1 MSRAIVLTSFMA
13 IIMFTMAI
21 VPAFGAQME
30 FRMLPEEQNATATI
44 KFQRTVFLE
53 YEEGGQLADEL
64 RGKTASKVFSITSDE
79 IRDRINYYLKN
90 TANSDAVVTNVQMDY
105 NAQLTGRGLN
115 TSIDY
120 KIVLTIDLQ
129 GHIIREF
136 SGNSPALVDMDWRGF
151 VVNGPV
157 DINVRGVDNEINLPI
172 SYISQA
178 APSLYSA
185 IQGSE
190 AETILNYPLID
201 SSGIKAQ
208 PLGNWH
214 FLFDPTGINVDA
226 GTYGLSD
233 ELAGRVWSSY
243 TMGESSLRE
252 GIQIEK
258 VHEATFTDDKTYTIR
273 AIESADSANVHIG
286 GFASV
291 DVLQNSEVFGVSPT
305 PPEGFATT
313 STGEFPVMIIYG
325 MAGMAAIGGIGV
337 FIISERKRKKDEG
350 QGQSGIDPSR
360 LRAASTSTGA
370 GGYKTNRGESYL
382 DDESYEQTRS
392 VYDQPQVEEKQVE
405 EKQDEQPTSN
415 KGSMPKG
422 WKPE

>member
-1 MSRAIVLTSFMA
+1 MLTL
-13 IIMFTMAI
+13 TV

-30 FRMLPEEQNATATI
+30 FRMLPEEQNATATV
-44 KFQRTVFLE
+44 KFQRTIFLE
-53 YEEGGQLADEL
+53 YENGGQLADEL
-64 RGKTASKVFSITSDE
+64 MGKKTSKTFSVTSDE

-90 TANSDAVVTNVQMDY
+90 TAETDAVVTNVQVDY
-105 NAQLTGRGLN
+105 DAQLTGRAIN

-120 KIVLTIDLQ
+120 KIVLTLDLQ
-129 GHIIREF
+129 GHILREY
-136 SGNSPALVDMDWRGF
+136 SGSSPALVDMDWRGF
-151 VVNGPV
+151 IVDGPIDL
-157 DINVRGVDNEINLPI
+157 DIRGVNNEINLPI
-172 SYISQA
+172 SFIAQA

-185 IQGSE
+185 VKGSE
-190 AETILNYPLID
+190 AEVILNYPLID
-201 SSGIKAQ
+201 STGIKAQ

-226 GTYGLSD
+226 SQFGLSD
-233 ELAGRVWSSY
+233 ELAGRVWSSF
-243 TMGESSLRE
+243 TMGESSFRE

-258 VHEATFTDDKTYTIR
+258 THEATFTADKSYIIR

-291 DVLQNSEVFGVSPT
+291 DVLGNSEVFGVSPT

-313 STGEFPVMIIYG
+313 SSGEFPVMIIYG
-325 MAGMAAIGGIGV
+325 MAGMSGIVGIGV
-337 FIISERKRKKDEG
+337 FIISEKKRKKDAG
-350 QGQSGIDPSR
+350 QGQTGIDPSR

-370 GGYKTNRGESYL
+370 GGYKTNRGEAYL
-382 DDESYEQTRS
+382 DDENYEKTRS
-392 VYDQPQVEEKQVE
+392 VYEQPQVE
-405 EKQDEQPTSN
+405 EKQDEQTTSN

>member
-1 MSRAIVLTSFMA
+1 MLTL
-13 IIMFTMAI
+13 TV

-30 FRMLPEEQNATATI
+30 FRMLPEEQNATATV
-44 KFQRTVFLE
+44 KFQRTIFLE
-53 YEEGGQLADEL
+53 YENGGQLADEL
-64 RGKTASKVFSITSDE
+64 MGKKTSKTFSVTSDE

-90 TANSDAVVTNVQMDY
+90 TAQTDAVVTNVQVDY
-105 NAQLTGRGLN
+105 DAQLTGRAIN

-120 KIVLTIDLQ
+120 KIVLTLDLQ
-129 GHIIREF
+129 GHILREY
-136 SGNSPALVDMDWRGF
+136 SGSSPALVDMDWRGF
-151 VVNGPV
+151 IVDGPIDL
-157 DINVRGVDNEINLPI
+157 DIRGVNNEINLPI
-172 SYISQA
+172 SFIAQA

-185 IQGSE
+185 VKGSE
-190 AETILNYPLID
+190 AEVILNYPLID
-201 SSGIKAQ
+201 STGIKAQ

-226 GTYGLSD
+226 SQFGLSD
-233 ELAGRVWSSY
+233 ELAGRVWSSF
-243 TMGESSLRE
+243 TMGESSFRE

-258 VHEATFTDDKTYTIR
+258 THEATFTADKSYIIR

-291 DVLQNSEVFGVSPT
+291 DVLGNSEVFGVSPT

-313 STGEFPVMIIYG
+313 SSGEFPVMIIYG
-325 MAGMAAIGGIGV
+325 MAGMSGIVGIGV
-337 FIISERKRKKDEG
+337 FIISEKKRKKDAG
-350 QGQSGIDPSR
+350 QGQTGIDPSR

-370 GGYKTNRGESYL
+370 GGYKTNRGEAYL
-382 DDESYEQTRS
+382 DDENYEKTRS
-392 VYDQPQVEEKQVE
+392 VYEQPQVE
-405 EKQDEQPTSN
+405 EKQDEQTTSN

>member
-1 MSRAIVLTSFMA
+1 MTRTIILASFLSVMMLTL
-13 IIMFTMAI
+13 TV

-30 FRMLPEEQNATATI
+30 FRMIPEDEIGTVTV
-44 KFQRTVFLE
+44 KFQRTIFLE
-53 YEEGGQLADEL
+53 YEEGGKLADEL
-64 RGKTASKVFSITSDE
+64 RGLKTSKVFSTQSDE
-79 IRDRINYYLKN
+79 IRDRINYFLKN
-90 TANSDAVVTNVQMDY
+90 EANSDAVVTDVQVDY
-105 NAQLTGRGLN
+105 DAQLTGRGLN

-120 KIVLTIDLQ
+120 KIVLTLTVQ
-129 GHIIREF
+129 GHVIR
-136 SGNSPALVDMDWRGF
+136 SMTDSSPGLIDMDWRGF
-151 VVNGPV
+151 IVDGPV
-157 DINVRGVDNEINLPI
+157 DINIRGVDNEINLPI
-172 SYISQA
+172 SYVAQA
-178 APSLYSA
+178 SPSLYSA
-185 IQGSE
+185 VKGSE
-190 AETILNYPLID
+190 AETILNYPLMNA
-201 SSGIKAQ
+201 SGIKAQ

-214 FLFDPTGINVDA
+214 FLFDPTGINADA
-226 GTYGLSD
+226 ATYGLSE

-258 VHEATFTDDKTYTIR
+258 VHEATFTADKLYTIR

-291 DVLQNSEVFGVSPT
+291 DVLGDSEVFGVSKV

-313 STGEFPVMIIYG
+313 ATGEFPVMIIYG
-325 MAGMAAIGGIGV
+325 MAGMAGVVGIGV
-337 FIISERKRKKDEG
+337 FIISEKKRKKDEG

-382 DDESYEQTRS
+382 DDENYEKTRS
-392 VYDQPQVEEKQVE
+392 VYDQPQVEEKQ
-405 EKQDEQPTSN
+405 DEPSTNN

>member
-64 RGKTASKVFSITSDE
+64 RGKKASKIFSITSDE

-90 TANSDAVVTNVQMDY
+90 TANSDAIVTNVQVDY

-120 KIVLTIDLQ
+120 KIVLTLDLQ
-129 GHIIREF
+129 GHVIREF
-136 SGNSPALVDMDWRGF
+136 SGTSPALIDMDWRGF

-157 DINVRGVDNEINLPI
+157 DINVRGVNNEINLPI

-185 IQGSE
+185 VQGSE
-190 AETILNYPLID
+190 AEAILNYPIID

-258 VHEATFTDDKTYTIR
+258 VHEATFTADKTYTIR

-291 DVLQNSEVFGVSPT
+291 DVLQDSEVFGVSPT

-360 LRAASTSTGA
+360 LRAASTSTGS

-382 DDESYEQTRS
+382 DDETYEKTRS
-392 VYDQPQVEEKQVE
+392 VYDQPQVEEKQ
-405 EKQDEQPTSN
+405 DEQPTSS